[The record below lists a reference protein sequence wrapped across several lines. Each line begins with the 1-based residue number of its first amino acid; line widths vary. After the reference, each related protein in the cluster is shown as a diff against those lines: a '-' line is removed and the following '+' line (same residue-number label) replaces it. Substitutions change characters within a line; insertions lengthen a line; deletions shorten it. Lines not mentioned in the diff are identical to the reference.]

1 MPGYLGRMIG
11 RQEDPGDKAQYQGRE
26 VIRFMENDQCVSW
39 YPGRICVPNVKELRD
54 KILRKAHEFS
64 YSIHPGRNKMHHDLK
79 ATYWWYGIKRDVA
92 FFATPIR
99 ESRLSINDPLGCCNL
114 CEYPSGSG
122 KILL

>member
-1 MPGYLGRMIG
+1 LIG
-11 RQEDPGDKAQYQGRE
+11 RREDLGDKAQYQGRE

-79 ATYWWYGIKRDVA
+79 ATYWWYRIKRDVA
-92 FFATPIR
+92 LFATPVR
-99 ESRLSINDPLGCCNL
+99 ESRPSIIDLLGCCNL
-114 CEYPSGSG
+114 CEYSSGSG